1 MRKLNKISKTTKA
14 ATTSEALQ
22 TIATDAPASEA
33 QATTTPIVTKHDIKA
48 NYAGASQPFTSR
60 KSRTPI
66 TAVFNSLAGHP
77 TSDRDNAFITA
88 LKNTYAAAEFPRL
101 NADAG
106 NLRRAIE
113 RGFINYGQ
121 ASYLVVPQRFGI
133 GPSPELF

>member
-14 ATTSEALQ
+14 ATSEAQAVQ

-33 QATTTPIVTKHDIKA
+33 QAPATPIVTKHDIKA

-113 RGFINYGQ
+113 RGFINYGSQ
-121 ASYLVVPQRFGI
+121 PNTFVLTESALTTR
-133 GPSPELF
+133 LA